1 MSSRGGISYVL
12 AKRAK
17 PHRRDEMRVTTAVV
31 ALILTAQTLRSL
43 ARRLDPRRARLEA
56 AQWPP
61 PPIPATPTDPS
72 IKD

>member
-31 ALILTAQTLRSL
+31 ALILTAQTLRTI
-43 ARRLDPRRARLEA
+43 ARRLDPRSH
-56 AQWPP
+56 P
-61 PPIPATPTDPS
+61 
-72 IKD
+72 